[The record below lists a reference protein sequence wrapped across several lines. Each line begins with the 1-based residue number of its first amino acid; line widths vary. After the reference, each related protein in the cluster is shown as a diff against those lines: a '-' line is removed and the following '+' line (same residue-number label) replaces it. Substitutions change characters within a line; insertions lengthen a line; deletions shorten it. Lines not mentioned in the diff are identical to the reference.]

1 MAREMAKAEAEAM
14 TKEMIAAQVR
24 AEEER
29 KAAAAAA
36 EAVAVAAARA
46 RRKARAEA
54 KRVAAAAEAAARAA
68 AAEADRQNKRLMAL
82 GAACAVGLLL
92 LVLMVFRGV
101 RDAASTPITQEPAVP
116 SAAAA
121 VPAPHDKKKEQRAA
135 AKRRAAQRKKAAWE
149 QDAGN
154 AQKLEEASLKKEASL
169 KVAAHVPTER
179 PLSPDSDLPPPPTA
193 AADERDAKREAAS
206 SRYRR
211 VLTAFK
217 AGRIFSV
224 ATRRRAASLARGA
237 ASRARDSTDVA
248 QAAPAPAPT
257 PIPARRMAPTPIH
270 PPNSPLGRF
279 EAAVIRALKAGP
291 GGVLTFR
298 MTLQSLSP
306 PPSMVPTLRLTTMRL
321 TAQMLT
327 GSREVD
333 IALAE
338 TTMGAL
344 IGVLH
349 STILEAKVMT
359 RDALFFPSLE
369 SKARMVRLLRSA
381 QISCDVC
388 VFTITDDEI
397 CDALLGSHRRGV
409 RCRVIS
415 DDEQAVTQK
424 GSVVFR
430 LAEAGIPTVVD
441 DELLRPR
448 APSRRS
454 LHRVERNMHHKF
466 AVIDSAIVLTGSFNW
481 TRAAA
486 AKNVENLLVT
496 SAPEAVAAYAAE
508 FEKLWS
514 SFSEHLGM
522 SHHAAAVRIQA
533 ILRGKT
539 GRKAG
544 GGVGAKGQH
553 AAAANPVGAESSYS
567 ERRRAGASLR
577 RKSMSSQALA
587 EQAVLQVRFGEVV
600 DGIFDRILPEDGA
613 VPGITDAQMVSA
625 SEAVTA
631 ALNKLPLK
639 PRQAGLLLDT
649 ALSHAADRFVDG
661 DVARGSAHLRLAAAI
676 LGSIELALFQ
686 PPSFKD
692 FLFFPSDACRDR
704 LLSYIHKAAVSVEV
718 AIFSLTD
725 DRICEA
731 LVSAHRRGVRVRVI
745 SDNETALNEGSDVM
759 KLAEAG
765 VATVVDCDLASPAR
779 SGGKGHQQGG
789 VGGDSAIKR
798 HMHNKVT
805 APTPRPAQMRLPA
818 LTTKLAFCSLL
829 MPLMLLRSTLS
840 SVLHAPRQFVICDSH
855 LLLTGSFN
863 FTYAA
868 SSKNYENLMATD
880 DSFFVQRYCAEFE
893 KLWKSF
899 WGSTYE
905 DQTTRQQ
912 AVVTLQAIHRGRRAR
927 KSIVAIKSMDLGME
941 SFPSLG

>member
-1 MAREMAKAEAEAM
+1 MRACLLALLPLAVEGTDPRSDPGCSFKWRALGCTPRVSCRLYFQPGWGTLGPCRKRPSALELEERARLREAEKVAREMAKAEAEAM

-327 GSREVD
+327 GSREVY
-333 IALAE
+333 
-338 TTMGAL
+338 
-344 IGVLH
+344 
-349 STILEAKVMT
+349 
-359 RDALFFPSLE
+359 
-369 SKARMVRLLRSA
+369 
-381 QISCDVC
+381 C
-388 VFTITDDEI
+388 
-397 CDALLGSHRRGV
+397 
-409 RCRVIS
+409 
-415 DDEQAVTQK
+415 
-424 GSVVFR
+424 
-430 LAEAGIPTVVD
+430 
-441 DELLRPR
+441 
-448 APSRRS
+448 
-454 LHRVERNMHHKF
+454 
-466 AVIDSAIVLTGSFNW
+466 
-481 TRAAA
+481 
-486 AKNVENLLVT
+486 
-496 SAPEAVAAYAAE
+496 
-508 FEKLWS
+508 
-514 SFSEHLGM
+514 
-522 SHHAAAVRIQA
+522 
-533 ILRGKT
+533 T
-539 GRKAG
+539 GRDD
-544 GGVGAKGQH
+544 
-553 AAAANPVGAESSYS
+553 
-567 ERRRAGASLR
+567 
-577 RKSMSSQALA
+577 
-587 EQAVLQVRFGEVV
+587 
-600 DGIFDRILPEDGA
+600 DGRPDR
-613 VPGITDAQMVSA
+613 
-625 SEAVTA
+625 
-631 ALNKLPLK
+631 
-639 PRQAGLLLDT
+639 
-649 ALSHAADRFVDG
+649 
-661 DVARGSAHLRLAAAI
+661 
-676 LGSIELALFQ
+676 
-686 PPSFKD
+686 
-692 FLFFPSDACRDR
+692 
-704 LLSYIHKAAVSVEV
+704 
-718 AIFSLTD
+718 
-725 DRICEA
+725 
-731 LVSAHRRGVRVRVI
+731 
-745 SDNETALNEGSDVM
+745 
-759 KLAEAG
+759 
-765 VATVVDCDLASPAR
+765 
-779 SGGKGHQQGG
+779 
-789 VGGDSAIKR
+789 
-798 HMHNKVT
+798 
-805 APTPRPAQMRLPA
+805 RPALDDP
-818 LTTKLAFCSLL
+818 
-829 MPLMLLRSTLS
+829 
-840 SVLHAPRQFVICDSH
+840 
-855 LLLTGSFN
+855 GS
-863 FTYAA
+863 
-868 SSKNYENLMATD
+868 
-880 DSFFVQRYCAEFE
+880 
-893 KLWKSF
+893 
-899 WGSTYE
+899 
-905 DQTTRQQ
+905 
-912 AVVTLQAIHRGRRAR
+912 
-927 KSIVAIKSMDLGME
+927 
-941 SFPSLG
+941 